1 MTLTDYFPRKEDLV
15 FDRAELTGA
24 KAAGCVGHNAG
35 VAMHKDQLALDA
47 GTVRRLAEYVGDRLC
62 QYEHPAIVCGRE
74 RRRAPS
80 RDRTPD
86 L

>member
-1 MTLTDYFPRKEDLV
+1 MF
-15 FDRAELTGA
+15 
-24 KAAGCVGHNAG
+24 
-35 VAMHKDQLALDA
+35 MHCHPFGKRPLLPP
-47 GTVRRLAEYVGDRLC
+47 TVRAVQADELAEYVGDRLC